1 MSLAGLRNPYNFMNR
16 ATGAAAP
23 LLADAAPGDALAAAE
38 AVAAAQRALGDKL
51 KEILLPSL
59 EASASGD
66 ANDTATQRALGD
78 KLQEI
83 LLPALEVYGMKGV
96 SHIINSK
103 SNDGETPL
111 FIAAKNGHWDAARSL
126 LRWGADATIQNTDG
140 ETPRSIATKNGHD
153 NVLHALRQGQT
164 PREAADELFVA
175 AEKGD
180 LSVVKRLLDEGGP
193 GHWQVDDVQE
203 NGMWPLLVAAAGG
216 HKDVVEA
223 LLDKG
228 AVVNKR
234 RLSDGATALSMAAQ
248 NEHAIVGL
256 LLDKGAKV
264 DTEYDVDHPARKH
277 VKYVDATNPMHVAA
291 LDAQQPQHDAL
302 GGGRRCRRKTRRR
315 KTRRRKT
322 RRRKI
327 RRRKTRRRKTH
338 SLRKRKTRQKK

>member
-1 MSLAGLRNPYNFMNR
+1 MSKKPQSDTTKLLEDAKVRELGAKLR
-16 ATGAAAP
+16 A
-23 LLADAAPGDALAAAE
+23 
-38 AVAAAQRALGDKL
+38 
-51 KEILLPSL
+51 ILLPAL

-111 FIAAKNGHWDAARSL
+111 FIAAKNGHWDAVRSL
-126 LRWGADATIQNTDG
+126 LSWGADATIQNTDG
-140 ETPRSIATKNGHD
+140 ETPRSIATKNEHD

-164 PREAADELFVA
+164 PQEAADELFVA

-234 RLSDGATALSMAAQ
+234 RESDGATALSMAAR
-248 NEHAIVGL
+248 NKHHAIVGL
-256 LLDKGAKV
+256 LLDKGA
-264 DTEYDVDHPARKH
+264 ARTH
-277 VKYVDATNPMHVAA
+277 VDATNPMHVAA
-291 LDAQQPQHDAL
+291 SGAQQPESAQL